1 MQVIINVYMR
11 GVDMIEEVSAGGI
24 VFFRNNILM
33 LRKFN
38 GDWVLPKGR
47 VEAGETIMEAAV
59 REVFE
64 ESRVKVSVIKYLGKI
79 NYEFRRTCLKDRV
92 SINKEVYWYLMMS
105 RNMNCTAQ
113 KNEGFRE
120 AQYLTFERAVKA
132 ARYDDERHIIQ
143 DAVED
148 IKFHNYK

>member
-1 MQVIINVYMR
+1 MV
-11 GVDMIEEVSAGGI
+11 EEVSAGGI

-47 VEAGETIMEAAV
+47 VEENETIKDAAI
-59 REVFE
+59 REVLE
-64 ESRVKVSVIKYLGKI
+64 ESKAKVNVIKYLGKI
-79 NYEFRRTCLKDRV
+79 NYEFNRTCIREKVR
-92 SINKEVYWYLMMS
+92 INKEVYWYLMVA

-120 AQYLTFERAVKA
+120 ANFLPFERALMI
-132 ARYDDERHIIQ
+132 ARYDDERKIIKN
-143 DAVED
+143 AIED
-148 IKFHNYK
+148 IKFHCYK

>member
-1 MQVIINVYMR
+1 M
-11 GVDMIEEVSAGGI
+11 VDEVSAGGI

-47 VEAGETIMEAAV
+47 VEKNETIKDAAV
-59 REVFE
+59 REVLE
-64 ESRVKVSVIKYLGKI
+64 ESKAKVNVIKYLGKI
-79 NYEFRRTCLKDRV
+79 NYEFNRNCLTEKVR
-92 SINKEVYWYLMMS
+92 INKEVYWYLMLA

-120 AQYLTFERAVKA
+120 ATFLPFDRTLIV
-132 ARYDDERHIIQ
+132 ARYDDERKIIKK
-143 DAVED
+143 AVED
-148 IKFHNYK
+148 IKFHCYK